1 MCVNCASQVWQ
12 SSVNAGGASGAQ
24 ALVAAGA
31 ASVGARGVGNW
42 LAARGVGW
50 VTRTRITVATV
61 LLVTLA
67 LVVVALGTAER
78 ALY

>member
-1 MCVNCASQVWQ
+1 MCVQCASQVWQ

-24 ALVAAGA
+24 ALIAAGA
-31 ASVGARGVGNW
+31 ASIGARGVGNW
-42 LAARGVGW
+42 LAARGFEW

-61 LLVTLA
+61 LLVTLV
-67 LVVVALGTAER
+67 LVTVVLGTSER

>member
-12 SSVNAGGASGAQ
+12 SSVSAGSASGAQ
-24 ALVAAGA
+24 ALLAAGA
-31 ASVGARGVGNW
+31 ASVGARGLGNW
-42 LAARGVGW
+42 LAARGFEW

-67 LVVVALGTAER
+67 IVVATLGTAER
-78 ALY
+78 VVY

>member
-12 SSVNAGGASGAQ
+12 SSVGAGGASSTQ
-24 ALVAAGA
+24 ALLAAAA

-42 LAARGVGW
+42 LAARGFEW
-50 VTRTRITVATV
+50 VTPTRIAAATV

-67 LVVVALGTAER
+67 VVAVVLGTAER
-78 ALY
+78 VLY